1 METEQKRPNHKVI
14 QIYLIIFGLLIF
26 IGYFL
31 FNLLAYIDYSREDLS
46 IYAAARWRP
55 MIYGI
60 LLFAARIA
68 LFCRDACGER
78 DKRCY
83 QIGTWVLQGI
93 YAVLG
98 ILSVILLLQFTKG
111 QYVRETIHYFI
122 DFKEVLVFLAITQ
135 GMLQRIF
142 HNGYELLYAW
152 KKKLSLNIGP
162 YLARI
167 VGYAFVLFWACQ
179 AGWFYSFRAWVLELL
194 NMVGT

>member
-1 METEQKRPNHKVI
+1 MI
-14 QIYLIIFGLLIF
+14 QIFLIIFGLLIF

-78 DKRCY
+78 DKRSY

-122 DFKEVLVFLAITQ
+122 DLRKFWYSSRSRRECFRGSFITDMSSYMLGRKSFL
-135 GMLQRIF
+135 
-142 HNGYELLYAW
+142 
-152 KKKLSLNIGP
+152 
-162 YLARI
+162 
-167 VGYAFVLFWACQ
+167 
-179 AGWFYSFRAWVLELL
+179 
-194 NMVGT
+194 